1 MDFSKLI
8 LLRNKKDLT
17 QREMAKILNVS
28 KSTYA
33 RWETQEEIIPLWHF
47 LNYCEYFKVTM
58 DFVLGLNNIN
68 KYNDFDY
75 TKKLNREKIGRNIK
89 LLRKRHKLTQNDLAK
104 ILNTSQSTIS
114 AYESGKTLVLTAF
127 IYSLAHEFNM
137 SIDKLCAIEKEN
149 EEDVEVVP
157 VTLKI

>member
-1 MDFSKLI
+1 
-8 LLRNKKDLT
+8 
-17 QREMAKILNVS
+17 
-28 KSTYA
+28 
-33 RWETQEEIIPLWHF
+33 
-47 LNYCEYFKVTM
+47 M